1 MTCPPSPPTLTAA
14 NKPSS
19 EEDKPGSSSA
29 LHARPFRVSLRP
41 LLERVVACV
50 RLLFAVLF
58 YSDSPVSAFR
68 QRHHVTPRCP

>member
-19 EEDKPGSSSA
+19 EEDKPSSST

-58 YSDSPVSAFR
+58 YSDSPVSGSG
-68 QRHHVTPRCP
+68 HTV